1 MSSLVMYNS
10 TTTTTMTTSQIQ
22 TRMDMY
28 ITQHSKE
35 LIAKKPKGK
44 QFLEASDIDE
54 LGVMIRSFWSQ
65 HCDELPAEFDS
76 VISFA
81 CAAVERDKMKKLEY
95 IRKALSTALA
105 AGGIAAIISAVG
117 LALGWGASLISSI
130 VAFFAGISITG
141 PIALAVIGGVATIIA
156 GYMAFSTD
164 EEEGASEKALKILRE
179 GIHDI
184 LPDVWSKYGKQW
196 KD

>member
-1 MSSLVMYNS
+1 
-10 TTTTTMTTSQIQ
+10 
-22 TRMDMY
+22 MY

-95 IRKALSTALA
+95 IRKALSAALA

-117 LALGWGASLISSI
+117 LALGWGASLISS
-130 VAFFAGISITG
+130 VVSFFAGISLTG

-156 GYMAFSTD
+156 GLWHSAQMKKKRHRKRRLKSCGRGFTISFPMY
-164 EEEGASEKALKILRE
+164 GASTGSNGRINM
-179 GIHDI
+179 
-184 LPDVWSKYGKQW
+184 
-196 KD
+196 